1 LSSCWYLLDGRGIL
15 VTSNGSDGISLLG
28 DLSFHLGLILI
39 IEYTSVTGVEI
50 YFKNNN
56 NIFNIFRLF

>member
-1 LSSCWYLLDGRGIL
+1 LLDGRGIL

-39 IEYTSVTGVEI
+39 IDCTSVTVGVEI
-50 YFKNNN
+50 YLKKIEF
-56 NIFNIFRLF
+56 